1 MNGVSEQHPGEV
13 RSQMPY
19 WPVITAII
27 LLLCAWGLTRSSA
40 SEDTV
45 LVKKPFAEFPMV
57 IESAWTGHNLPVESA
72 VIEKLQVADYLL
84 RMYVDTAS
92 RGASGSFTGTA
103 VTLYLAYVHSTAGG
117 AEYHSPKL
125 CLPGAG
131 WKLVTVDTATV
142 ASPTVGTI
150 SINKVLVQKG
160 LDQQMVLYWYQ
171 DRGRILA
178 SEYWQKL
185 YSIWDLLLSRRTD
198 GVLVRISVPVVT
210 SEDEAYE
217 EGRRFLYAMWPV
229 LTEYMPSPEST
240 PVS

>member
-1 MNGVSEQHPGEV
+1 MNSISERHSEV
-13 RSQMPY
+13 KSQPAF

-27 LLLCAWGLTRSSA
+27 LLSCAWGLTRSA
-40 SEDTV
+40 PPDDEV
-45 LVKKPFAEFPMV
+45 LLKKPFAEFPTAL
-57 IESAWTGHNLPVESA
+57 ENAWAGHNLPVESA

-84 RMYVDTAS
+84 RMYVDTRP
-92 RGASGSFTGTA
+92 RGTPEAPSGSP
-103 VTLYLAYVHSTAGG
+103 VTLYLAYVHSTRGG

-131 WKLVTVDTATV
+131 WNLVTVDTATV
-142 ASPTVGTI
+142 APPTAGTI
-150 SINKVLVQKG
+150 TINKVLVQKG

-178 SEYWQKL
+178 SEYWQKF

-198 GVLVRISVPVVT
+198 GVLVRISVPVIT

-217 EGRRFLYAMWPV
+217 EGRRFLYAIWPV
-229 LTEYMPSPEST
+229 LTEFMPTPET
-240 PVS
+240 IPVS

>member
-1 MNGVSEQHPGEV
+1 MSSPSEQHPGEV
-13 RSQMPY
+13 RSQVPF

-27 LLLCAWGLTRSSA
+27 LLSCAWGLTRYSP

-45 LVKKPFAEFPMV
+45 LVKKPFAEFPIV
-57 IESAWTGHNLPVESA
+57 LESTWTGHNLPVESA

-84 RMYVDTAS
+84 RMYVDAAHRGTPAS
-92 RGASGSFTGTA
+92 SGGSA
-103 VTLYLAYVHSTAGG
+103 VTLYLAYVHSTVGG

-131 WKLVTVDTATV
+131 WKLVTVATATV
-142 ASPTVGTI
+142 APPTVGTI

-178 SEYWQKL
+178 SEYWQKF

-198 GVLVRISVPVVT
+198 GVLVRISVPVIT
-210 SEDEAYE
+210 TEDEAYE

-229 LTEYMPSPEST
+229 LTEFMPTPETT